1 MKEPSEELI
10 EQIAHDFTQEHMM
23 CSQVTFAYAAKKLG
37 YDVDTAKH
45 MASIFGGGMMN
56 GERCGALTGALMGL
70 GLKYGH
76 SGPEDKANE
85 QTLQAKK
92 KALEAA
98 FMDQYHS
105 LLCKDVIGANFGT
118 PEGQKKIQEEQ
129 LTKNCPLLTAR
140 VCMLLDELL

>member
-1 MKEPSEELI
+1 
-10 EQIAHDFTQEHMM
+10 
-23 CSQVTFAYAAKKLG
+23 
-37 YDVDTAKH
+37 
-45 MASIFGGGMMN
+45 
-56 GERCGALTGALMGL
+56 MGL